1 MRFVFNRDPIPQAGA
16 PAVPYPSLALR
27 SKALQP
33 KRISHFQ
40 TDSVGFPAGRPKYST
55 SRTSQLDVKP
65 PHKSPIWASLH
76 IQTDTLP
83 CRGGLG
89 GPCCGHRT
97 PKSRPE
103 NACFQNSW
111 FQGRERG
118 GFL

>member
-55 SRTSQLDVKP
+55 SRTSNR
-65 PHKSPIWASLH
+65 HINSPFEHPYMYRL
-76 IQTDTLP
+76 TLCP
-83 CRGGLG
+83 VAAALEDHAVATGHLKAGLKT
-89 GPCCGHRT
+89 HVFKTRDF
-97 PKSRPE
+97 KEE
-103 NACFQNSW
+103 NAV
-111 FQGRERG
+111 
-118 GFL
+118 GF